1 MKVNQKKTFIYAE
14 YSLFGDE
21 NGYSLVPA
29 RSNGDVY
36 NKYSTDGERLY
47 HLVKNGAACT
57 KHMFFAKSRD
67 GERRGKDFPNEYA
80 LALNSGRYAAMYVA
94 VLNGKNN
101 YNGDP
106 VVTMADC
113 VYDTSCDA
121 VVYAEDVSP
130 KPLAVYGN
138 LMVSRS
144 TGQVVYL
151 PSMEVVAGGGDC
163 RSFYVSANTGNY
175 IIVCDNPQSSSRVF
189 KIDKETGVCESM

>member
-1 MKVNQKKTFIYAE
+1 MKVKQKTAFTFME
-14 YSLFGDE
+14 YSMFGDE
-21 NGYSLVPA
+21 EGYCMVPA
-29 RSNGDVY
+29 RSNGEVY
-36 NKYSTDGERLY
+36 KKYATDGERLY

-67 GERRGKDFPNEYA
+67 WERRGKEVPDEYA
-80 LALNSGRYAAMYVA
+80 FALNSGRYAVMYVA
-94 VLNGKNN
+94 VLDGRNN
-101 YNGDP
+101 YSGDP
-106 VVTMADC
+106 FVTMADC

-130 KPLAVYGN
+130 KSLAVYGN

-163 RSFYVSANTGNY
+163 RSLYVSANTGNY

-189 KIDKETGVCESM
+189 KIDKETGICESM